1 MSESVYKIYDTK
13 TDEYWSSHIYL
24 TASAA
29 KGAMTRAWGRPLGEG
44 GRFKDQDR
52 YVLHEFRL
60 ELVK

>member
-24 TASAA
+24 TTSAA
-29 KGAMTRAWGRPLGEG
+29 KGVMTSAGSRPLGRG

-52 YVLHEFRL
+52 YVLHEFKL